1 MKEYGD
7 WHKDMEECDDW
18 PKETR
23 GKGGWVGGVWC
34 FKLDPFLIMIIIISS
49 KGTNHKVF
57 LNATVVLLF
66 CCFFRWL
73 FVCLFAIVRLFVC
86 LLVCLLLFC
95 SVSISFLSFF
105 SLLCVWSS
113 SSSSSSSFFF
123 FFFSCQNDAQ
133 LSLYR
138 VSQSSRSSN
147 FSARLEILNCS
158 AIPCLIGCRAGQATG
173 RETIIMATIGQGGAA
188 RDHRY
193 FAFLTQTLQQSS
205 RCRLSVVHHAGREGG
220 GTGGGGV
227 TEGGVKGK
235 R

>member
-1 MKEYGD
+1 MAF
-7 WHKDMEECDDW
+7 C
-18 PKETR
+18 
-23 GKGGWVGGVWC
+23 
-34 FKLDPFLIMIIIISS
+34 
-49 KGTNHKVF
+49 
-57 LNATVVLLF
+57 LL
-66 CCFFRWL
+66 
-73 FVCLFAIVRLFVC
+73 VCYCSLVRLFVS
-86 LLVCLLLFC
+86 LFVVVLFC
-95 SVSISFLSFF
+95 FYFFSLFF

-113 SSSSSSSFFF
+113 SSSSFFF
-123 FFFSCQNDAQ
+123 FFFFLAVSLS

-220 GTGGGGV
+220 GGGTGGGGV